1 MSAQY
6 DVAIAGGG
14 IAGASLAFFLAQRG
28 LRVVLLER
36 GNPAS
41 GGTGLSAAIVRQ
53 HYSTELMARL
63 AMRSVR
69 IFQDAPRLLGR
80 DAGYR
85 KVGYVFLAAPDVFA
99 ATERNVSMQRR
110 IGIETR
116 LMDANE
122 LKRAMPW
129 LNIDGVAGGA
139 FESEGGFAD
148 PETAT
153 TAFLEAARE
162 RGADVRLQTA
172 VRGLLRSGDRIE
184 GVLTDDGEITSEFVV
199 NAAGP
204 WSAPLAASAGI
215 ELKMRTVREQDSV
228 WEAKQGRE
236 LPQLSVS
243 NAVDAI
249 YIRPLGERRFIVGRG
264 FPKHYQDVDPYNYK
278 KTADDDF
285 VADVNERLTRRIPS
299 FEGARLINSYAALYD
314 VTLDWYQ
321 YVGPRSRLSG
331 YVDFCGG
338 SGHGFKVA
346 PAIAEEL
353 AGWIAE
359 GEVAKDFRR
368 LSYDRVGDNDLFVQ
382 SYGGNRG

>member
-6 DVAIAGGG
+6 DVAVVGGG
-14 IAGASLAFFLAQRG
+14 IAGASLTFFLTQRG
-28 LRVVLLER
+28 LRVALLER
-36 GNPAS
+36 GKPAS

-63 AMRSVR
+63 AMRSVQ
-69 IFQDAPRLLGR
+69 IFQDAHRLLGR

-85 KVGYVFLAAPDVFA
+85 KVGYVFLAAPDLFA
-99 ATERNVSMQRR
+99 ATERNVSMQRK

-116 LMDANE
+116 LMDPRE
-122 LKRAMPW
+122 LKQSMPW
-129 LNIDGVAGGA
+129 LNIEGVAGGA
-139 FESEGGFAD
+139 FERDGGFAD

-153 TAFLEAARE
+153 TAFIDAARE
-162 RGADVRLQTA
+162 KGAEVHTQKPVRS
-172 VRGLLRSGDRIE
+172 LLRSGDRIE
-184 GVLTDDGEITSEFVV
+184 GVLTDAGEITSEFVV

-215 ELKMRTVREQDSV
+215 ELEMRTVREQDSI
-228 WEAKQGRE
+228 WEARQGGE

-264 FPKHYQDVDPYNYK
+264 FPKQYQDVDPYNYK

-285 VADVNERLTRRIPS
+285 VADVNERLTRRVPS
-299 FEGARLINSYAALYD
+299 FEGARLVNSYAALYD

-321 YVGPRSRLSG
+321 YVGPRTHLSG

-353 AGWIAE
+353 ASWIAE
-359 GEVAKDFRR
+359 DKVAKDFRR
-368 LSYDRVGDNDLFVQ
+368 LSYDRVGNKDLFVQ